1 MDDRNFLDFKTIQS
15 AYVESRTKRE
25 DLLAD
30 HTIAVTFSNIL
41 LTVTGFLV
49 GLALSFR
56 SSTAYERYNDGR
68 KYWAQLA
75 VTSQSLARIIWTHAK
90 EREGEQG
97 KEDLL
102 AKM

>member
-1 MDDRNFLDFKTIQS
+1 MI
-15 AYVESRTKRE
+15 
-25 DLLAD
+25 
-30 HTIAVTFSNIL
+30 

-49 GLALSFR
+49 GLALTFR
-56 SSTAYERYNDGR
+56 STTGYERYTEGR
-68 KYWAQLA
+68 KYWAQLT

-90 EREGEQG
+90 ERAGEQG